1 MSQFEENKPSL
12 SSNEELDENVGY
24 LVYNETMI
32 DHFMHPRN
40 VGEIENPDAMA
51 VVGDPTCG
59 DFIRVYL
66 KVEAGR
72 ISDFKFLTQ
81 GCPGAISTSSIAT
94 ELAIGKTPEEALKL
108 TDNDVI
114 EAANGIPARKAHCSL
129 LAIRALHQAILNY
142 QSIFH
147 KPSQSA
153 KEGRQEEDTGTH
165 GTK

>member
-1 MSQFEENKPSL
+1 MSQIEETEQL
-12 SSNEELDENVGY
+12 GDEAAY
-24 LVYNETMI
+24 LIYNETLI

-66 KVEAGR
+66 MVEGEK
-72 ISDFKFLTQ
+72 ISVFKFLTQ

-94 ELAIGKTPEEALKL
+94 ELAVGKTLEEALNL

-114 EAANGIPARKAHCSL
+114 EAAGGIPARKAHCSL
-129 LAIRALHQAILNY
+129 LAIRGLHQAIALY
-142 QSIFH
+142 REKQGKSSGH
-147 KPSQSA
+147 LQP
-153 KEGRQEEDTGTH
+153 
-165 GTK
+165 

>member
-1 MSQFEENKPSL
+1 MSQFEENKSNP

-66 KVEAGR
+66 KVEDGK
-72 ISDFKFLTQ
+72 ISAFKFLTQ

-94 ELAIGKTPEEALKL
+94 ELAIGKTPRGGAQ
-108 TDNDVI
+108 T
-114 EAANGIPARKAHCSL
+114 NG
-129 LAIRALHQAILNY
+129 
-142 QSIFH
+142 
-147 KPSQSA
+147 
-153 KEGRQEEDTGTH
+153 
-165 GTK
+165 

>member
-1 MSQFEENKPSL
+1 MSQVEENK
-12 SSNEELDENVGY
+12 SNLPPEESLDENVGY
-24 LVYNETMI
+24 LVYNETLI

-66 KVEAGR
+66 KVEDGK
-72 ISDFKFLTQ
+72 ISAFKFLTQ

-94 ELAIGKTPEEALKL
+94 ELAIGKTLEQALKL

-114 EAANGIPARKAHCSL
+114 HAAGGIPARKAHCSL
-129 LAIRALHQAILNY
+129 LAIKGLHQAILNY
-142 QSIFH
+142 QASSS
-147 KPSQSA
+147 PLPP
-153 KEGRQEEDTGTH
+153 EWERGRVSGN
-165 GTK
+165 KKNL

>member
-1 MSQFEENKPSL
+1 MSQTEEGQ
-12 SSNEELDENVGY
+12 ELNDEVGY

-66 KVEAGR
+66 KVEYGK
-72 ISDFKFLTQ
+72 ISAFKFLTQ

-94 ELAIGKTPEEALKL
+94 ELAIGKTLEEALRL

-114 EAANGIPARKAHCSL
+114 HAARGIPARKAHCSL
-129 LAIRALHQAILNY
+129 LAIRGLHEAILNY
-142 QSIFH
+142 Q
-147 KPSQSA
+147 K
-153 KEGRQEEDTGTH
+153 K
-165 GTK
+165 